1 MFRKLK
7 HLTILIIIMNQRK
20 VILCGTHPFQFNGY
34 SKVVY
39 ELANEISKFEDIQLH
54 IFGFQNF
61 YHEKSHEK
69 ERTLPPNILIYD
81 AFNSEEPKNKG
92 FGEKLIVEYVKNIS
106 PDVVIIYND
115 LVVISALTKNLLS
128 IPDRKFKLIPYID
141 VVYKNEKH
149 SLIKFINDSSDG
161 GIAFTE
167 YWKECLIEQK
177 FTKPLWTLEHAFNK
191 NAYFPIPKHVARKFF
206 DLSQEHFIVL
216 NLNRNQPRKRWD
228 HCIMAYMKFIS
239 KNRHKKIK
247 LLVMTAVKGAWDL
260 SELIYIE
267 ANKYGMTIQ
276 EAKDYFIF
284 IQNPQKLSD
293 NEINIMY
300 NAADCGFSTAAGE
313 GFGLCN
319 FEQAGVGIPQIIPNV
334 GGFKDFF
341 NNENSIPIEPK
352 ISIMGDTTQ
361 DSVSGEQE
369 LCMIDDYVDALH
381 KYYTDKNLRDIHGTV
396 SRNDI
401 TKYTWK
407 EKANKFRNIV
417 MEATQDLYTPD
428 KSDSIL
434 SQINDII
441 TNKNDDNDDKIDAD
455 VNNDIKVNSYNSSNS
470 VTDLEEKVKTKTII
484 NDDDE
489 LDIDKL
495 IDQKITKKLNQ
506 MNNNDFD
513 EKKLNTLEKN
523 ELMELQNK
531 IAKLLN
537 T

>member
-1 MFRKLK
+1 
-7 HLTILIIIMNQRK
+7 MNQRK
-20 VILCGTHPFQFNGY
+20 VVLCGTHPYQFNGY
-34 SKVVY
+34 SKVVF
-39 ELANEISKFEDIQLH
+39 ELANEIAKFDDIQLH
-54 IFGFQNF
+54 IFAFQNF

-69 ERTLPPNILIYD
+69 ERTLPSNVIIYD
-81 AFNSEEPKNKG
+81 AYNLEEPKNKG
-92 FGEKLIVEYVKNIS
+92 FGEKLIVDYVKNIS

-141 VVYKNEKH
+141 IVYKNEKH

-167 YWKECLIEQK
+167 YWKECLIQQK

-191 NAYFPIPKHVARKFF
+191 SAYFPIPQHVARKFF
-206 DLSQEHFIVL
+206 DLDQEHFIIL

-239 KNRHKKIK
+239 QNRNKKIK

-267 ANKYGMTIQ
+267 ANKYNMTIA
-276 EAKDYFIF
+276 EAKEYFIF

-319 FEQAGVGIPQIIPNV
+319 FEQAGVGIPQIIPYV
-334 GGFKDFF
+334 GGFRDFF
-341 NNENSIPIEPK
+341 TDENSIPITPK
-352 ISIMGDTTQ
+352 LSIMGDSSQ

-369 LCMIDDYVDALH
+369 LCLIDDYVSALN
-381 KYYTDKNLRDIHGTV
+381 KYYNDKNLRNEHGIK
-396 SRNDI
+396 SRQDI
-401 TKYTWK
+401 TSKYTWK
-407 EKANKFRNIV
+407 EKASKFRNII
-417 MEATQDLYTPD
+417 MEVTKDLYPPEQQT
-428 KSDSIL
+428 SIL
-434 SQINDII
+434 SQINEMISNESESEVEKSKNSEQSSTNDEPNNEPNNEN
-441 TNKNDDNDDKIDAD
+441 NKNTGDDND
-455 VNNDIKVNSYNSSNS
+455 
-470 VTDLEEKVKTKTII
+470 

-495 IDQKITKKLNQ
+495 IDDKISKKFDQMNANFDDKKL
-506 MNNNDFD
+506 
-513 EKKLNTLEKN
+513 KTLEKN
-523 ELMELQNK
+523 ELLELQNK
-531 IAKLLN
+531 ISKLLN